1 MTVATQEDFRV
12 RTEVAAPARFRLRA
26 AWFPFLV
33 GFAAMLAVG
42 GYGLTDPPLHW
53 DEGATLDASGRSL
66 GDIFRLLGNTD
77 AVLGAYYIF
86 MKYWIAVFGS
96 SDLALRLPALIATSV
111 GVGAVAELGRRLV
124 DRWTGVIAAL
134 LCAVLPVLSF
144 SGIQA
149 RPYGLVF
156 MLAGLATLALLRATA
171 QPSWLNW
178 AWYGLCIALIGLFH
192 LIGLSLLAAH
202 LAILLSGR
210 YPDRKQVLTRAAVA
224 LAAVALVVAKITL
237 LGAQQRESQLNWV
250 HRPDL
255 ARVLAVPAEL
265 AMSTAIG
272 YGLFALA
279 LLAVLVQPRRVYLQL
294 LALFA
299 LPVIAVLAVSIVG
312 PPVWVPR
319 YVMFVLGPLSILAAA
334 TLTAAKP
341 VPIVVRAVAAVATV
355 SVVVALALPLDRSI
369 WASEGPADTRSMAA
383 IIAND
388 RRPGDVLVFGDDTLR
403 PLIRHYL
410 GETSLPA
417 SDVPPDALVTRTA
430 TQIGQLHVEECQ
442 DTARCLAN
450 ADRVWLVTSYPANG
464 VSPLDAKNSKMQYL
478 RDAFIVVHAWQL
490 GRGTLTL
497 LAARTRAATER

>member
-1 MTVATQEDFRV
+1 
-12 RTEVAAPARFRLRA
+12 
-26 AWFPFLV
+26 
-33 GFAAMLAVG
+33 
-42 GYGLTDPPLHW
+42 
-53 DEGATLDASGRSL
+53 
-66 GDIFRLLGNTD
+66 
-77 AVLGAYYIF
+77 

-96 SDLALRLPALIATSV
+96 SDLARRLPALIATSV

-265 AMSTAIG
+265 AMSTAN
-272 YGLFALA
+272 
-279 LLAVLVQPRRVYLQL
+279 P
-294 LALFA
+294 
-299 LPVIAVLAVSIVG
+299 
-312 PPVWVPR
+312 
-319 YVMFVLGPLSILAAA
+319 
-334 TLTAAKP
+334 
-341 VPIVVRAVAAVATV
+341 
-355 SVVVALALPLDRSI
+355 
-369 WASEGPADTRSMAA
+369 
-383 IIAND
+383 
-388 RRPGDVLVFGDDTLR
+388 
-403 PLIRHYL
+403 
-410 GETSLPA
+410 
-417 SDVPPDALVTRTA
+417 VTR
-430 TQIGQLHVEECQ
+430 G
-442 DTARCLAN
+442 RPCL
-450 ADRVWLVTSYPANG
+450 R
-464 VSPLDAKNSKMQYL
+464 
-478 RDAFIVVHAWQL
+478 R
-490 GRGTLTL
+490 
-497 LAARTRAATER
+497 